1 LHMSDFLQICK
12 ALGASPINVLRH
24 ALR

>member
-12 ALGASPINVLRH
+12 ALGASPMNVLRH
-24 ALR
+24 GLR

>member
-12 ALGASPINVLRH
+12 ALGASPMNVLRH